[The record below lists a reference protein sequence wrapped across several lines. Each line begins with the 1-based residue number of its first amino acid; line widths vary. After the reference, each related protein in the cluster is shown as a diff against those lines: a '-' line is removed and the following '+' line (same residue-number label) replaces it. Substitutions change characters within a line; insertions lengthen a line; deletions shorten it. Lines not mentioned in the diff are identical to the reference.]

1 MPVMTSLMVLILS
14 SVRAAVLLLRGQTWD
29 EPQWPQPNFPQQ
41 QQGVQGGTKD
51 RWFPTAL
58 LCWHHRRTFSKCK
71 WRKILLGSQPVS
83 LIQEVTWRT
92 PSTGWGRPEVSQV
105 QSLRLRSQLSREG
118 KKTLSLMGRQC
129 LCGDKIVMNC
139 WGAEKI
145 GLLIPLGKESKKRFR
160 DLAALQQSL
169 EG

>member
-1 MPVMTSLMVLILS
+1 MHTKTYLLSLVIRSINDSSQAFIFTVLMPVMNSLMVLILS

-118 KKTLSLMGRQC
+118 KRHW
-129 LCGDKIVMNC
+129 V
-139 WGAEKI
+139 
-145 GLLIPLGKESKKRFR
+145 
-160 DLAALQQSL
+160 
-169 EG
+169 